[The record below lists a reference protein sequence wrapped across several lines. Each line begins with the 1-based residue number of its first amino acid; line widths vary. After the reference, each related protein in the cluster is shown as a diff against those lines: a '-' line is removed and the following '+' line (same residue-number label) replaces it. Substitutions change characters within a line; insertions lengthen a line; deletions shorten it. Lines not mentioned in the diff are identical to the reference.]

1 MPPRLS
7 LSNGNPSKSKDE
19 VMAVLFFLFVAVTL
33 TELYLII
40 EISGSIGWDFTIGWS
55 ILTGLA
61 GSWLAKQEGRRTM
74 ANIQQRMAQMEM
86 PGQELAD
93 ALLIVISGALLI
105 TPGFLTDVIGFTIL
119 LPVTRTLYRAVIGK
133 WFKSRIG
140 INQFYQQSSGTFP
153 EAGEFGQTDP
163 WESIVEGEIVD
174 DDDYIEGE
182 IISE

>member
-1 MPPRLS
+1 
-7 LSNGNPSKSKDE
+7 
-19 VMAVLFFLFVAVTL
+19 MAFLFFLFVTVSL

-40 EISGSIGWDFTIGWS
+40 EVSGAIGWEFTIGWS

-74 ANIQQRMAQMEM
+74 ASIQQRMAQMQM

-119 LPVTRTLYRAVIGK
+119 FPVTRSLYRAGIGK
-133 WFKSRIG
+133 WFKTRVG
-140 INQFYQQSSGTFP
+140 FNQFYQQNSNAFEHTDI
-153 EAGEFGQTDP
+153 FGQADP
-163 WESIVEGEIVD
+163 WDSIVEGEILD
-174 DDDYIEGE
+174 DDEDKNDYIEGE
-182 IISE
+182 IVSE

>member
-1 MPPRLS
+1 
-7 LSNGNPSKSKDE
+7 
-19 VMAVLFFLFVAVTL
+19 MAVLFFLFVAVTL

-40 EISGSIGWDFTIGWS
+40 EVSGAIGWNFTIGWS

-74 ANIQQRMAQMEM
+74 ANIQNRMAQMQI

-119 LPVTRTLYRAVIGK
+119 FPVTRSLYRSGLGK
-133 WFKSRIG
+133 WFKSRVG
-140 INQFYQQSSGTFP
+140 INQFYHQNVNTF
-153 EAGEFGQTDP
+153 EQTDSFQQADP
-163 WESIVEGEIVD
+163 WDAIVDGEIAGKD
-174 DDDYIEGE
+174 EEEDDYIEGE
-182 IISE
+182 IVSH

>member
-1 MPPRLS
+1 
-7 LSNGNPSKSKDE
+7 
-19 VMAVLFFLFVAVTL
+19 MAVLFFLFVTVTL

-40 EISGSIGWDFTIGWS
+40 EVSTRINWGFTIGWS

-74 ANIQQRMAQMEM
+74 ANIQQRMAQMQV

-93 ALLIVISGALLI
+93 ALLIVIAGALLI

-119 LPVTRTLYRAVIGK
+119 FPVTRTLYRAGIGK
-133 WFKSRIG
+133 WFKSRVG
-140 INQFYQQSSGTFP
+140 INQFYRQGATP
-153 EAGEFGQTDP
+153 FGKADELNQADP
-163 WESIVEGEIVD
+163 WDSIVEGEIVEGEIVDD